1 MEEMSQGEFEYWENK
16 CSEHEK
22 IKIKTKVTK
31 AEIVVRGTKEKPYF
45 EIAYTELDGSSHV
58 GYGSYNL
65 DFVFEWKDSEFEVA
79 K

>member
-22 IKIKTKVTK
+22 IKTKVTK
-31 AEIVVRGTKEKPYF
+31 AEIVVHGTKERPYF
-45 EIAYTELDGSSHV
+45 EIAYTELDGTTHV
-58 GYGSYNL
+58 GYSSYNL
-65 DFVFEWKDSEFEVA
+65 DNVFGWKESEFEIV